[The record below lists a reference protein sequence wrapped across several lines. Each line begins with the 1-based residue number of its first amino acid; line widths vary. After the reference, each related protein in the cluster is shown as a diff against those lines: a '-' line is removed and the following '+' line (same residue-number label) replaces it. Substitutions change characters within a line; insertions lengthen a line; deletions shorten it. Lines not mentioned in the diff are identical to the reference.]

1 MTELSNQMRQE
12 RFYITDSVS
21 RVNATLDMYADKVEL
36 MEAVIFEHNKLLDRL
51 DVEMLTT
58 DDDGNPIGCGMDLL
72 DWQAHLQT
80 ELGLSRLKL
89 RAAHYQ
95 IKRAIA
101 QLSEPLVK
109 TPVDDIEVKLTVM
122 SVVAQLTMYLE
133 GE

>member
-36 MEAVIFEHNKLLDRL
+36 MEAVIFEHN
-51 DVEMLTT
+51 
-58 DDDGNPIGCGMDLL
+58 
-72 DWQAHLQT
+72 
-80 ELGLSRLKL
+80 ELIE
-89 RAAHYQ
+89 AAHYQ

-101 QLSEPLVK
+101 QLKRPESAGAVK
-109 TPVDDIEVKLTVM
+109 
-122 SVVAQLTMYLE
+122 AQLEAYLK